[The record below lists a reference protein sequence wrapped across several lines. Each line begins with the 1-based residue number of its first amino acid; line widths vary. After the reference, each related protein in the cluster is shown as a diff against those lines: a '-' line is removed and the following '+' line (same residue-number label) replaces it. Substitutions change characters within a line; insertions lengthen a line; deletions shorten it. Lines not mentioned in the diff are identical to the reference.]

1 MLGRTLVPLF
11 SALILLGSVQAVS
24 AALYDASISS
34 GDISFSPEE
43 LILGDATRIY
53 ATISN
58 AGDRD
63 VEGTVRFYDNDTL
76 IGAKPFSIRANLRPE
91 DAWVRWSPQVYGSH
105 TIRVVVD
112 NDPAFTDGTP
122 GNNTV
127 TVTAFVDRDTDRDG
141 VPDQQDEDR
150 DNDTILNRDEV
161 TRGTDPF
168 NRDTDGDG
176 VDDAKDVFPLDSRR
190 SVTPPPVPTST
201 ARVVAPVPTRPRVV
215 VAPPPAVA
223 QAPTARNVVPAPTSV
238 ATLATSSPLILEP
251 TSTGVLAE
259 VTSTPELPLIEPVAP
274 LAVSSTPTSSAPSNP
289 WNAILAAAAVLS
301 AGAAGMF
308 VWLGRRS

>member
-201 ARVVAPVPTRPRVV
+201 ARVVAPVPTRPRVA
-215 VAPPPAVA
+215 APTPTVT
-223 QAPTARNVVPAPTSV
+223 QAPTVRNVVPAPSSLTIP
-238 ATLATSSPLILEP
+238 ATSSPLILEP
-251 TSTGVLAE
+251 TSTVVMVE
-259 VTSTPELPLIEPVAP
+259 VTSTPALPVMEPVAP
-274 LAVSSTPTSSAPSNP
+274 LAVSSTPTSSASSNP

>member
-1 MLGRTLVPLF
+1 MFGRTLVPLF
-11 SALILLGSVQAVS
+11 SALLLLGSVQSVS

-34 GDISFSPEE
+34 SDISFSPEE

-58 AGDRD
+58 SGERD

-112 NDPAFTDGTP
+112 NDPTFTDGTP
-122 GNNTV
+122 ANNTV
-127 TVTAFVDRDTDRDG
+127 SITAFVDRDTDQDG
-141 VPDQQDEDR
+141 VPDQQDDDR
-150 DNDTILNRDEV
+150 DNDSILNRDET
-161 TRGTDPF
+161 TRGTDPS

-176 VDDAKDVFPLDSRR
+176 VDDAKDVFPLDSKR

-201 ARVVAPVPTRPRVV
+201 TRVVTPVPTRPRVV
-215 VAPPPAVA
+215 APTPTVA
-223 QAPTARNVVPAPTSV
+223 QAPTVRNVVPAPSV
-238 ATLATSSPLILEP
+238 VTTATTSSPLVLEA
-251 TSTGVLAE
+251 TSTEALVE
-259 VTSTPELPLIEPVAP
+259 VTSTPVLPEIEPVTP
-274 LAVSSTPTSSAPSNP
+274 LVVSSTPTVPASSNP
-289 WNAILAAAAVLS
+289 WSAILAAAAVLS
-301 AGAAGMF
+301 AGAAGLF
-308 VWLGRRS
+308 VWLGRKS

>member
-11 SALILLGSVQAVS
+11 SALLLLGSVQSVS
-24 AALYDASISS
+24 AALYDASIGSN
-34 GDISFSPEE
+34 DVSFSPEE

-58 AGDRD
+58 AGERD

-91 DAWVRWSPQVYGSH
+91 DAWVRWSPQAYGSH

-112 NDPAFTDGTP
+112 NDPVYTDGTP
-122 GNNTV
+122 ANNTV

-176 VDDAKDVFPLDSRR
+176 VDDAKDVFPLDSKR

-201 ARVVAPVPTRPRVV
+201 ARVVAPAATRPRATVV
-215 VAPPPAVA
+215 PTPTIV
-223 QAPTARNVVPAPTSV
+223 QAPTVRNVVPAPSLLT
-238 ATLATSSPLILEP
+238 TPATSSSSIPEP
-251 TSTGVLAE
+251 TSPEALVE
-259 VTSTPELPLIEPVAP
+259 VTSTPELPVIEPIAP
-274 LAVSSTPTSSAPSNP
+274 LVVSSTPTSSAPSNSL
-289 WNAILAAAAVLS
+289 NALLAAAAVLS

>member
-1 MLGRTLVPLF
+1 MFGRTLVPLF
-11 SALILLGSVQAVS
+11 STLLLLGSVQGVS

-34 GDISFSPEE
+34 GDVSFSPEE

-58 AGDRD
+58 AGERD

-91 DAWVRWSPQVYGSH
+91 DAWVRWSPQVYGAH

-122 GNNTV
+122 ANNTV
-127 TVTAFVDRDTDRDG
+127 AVNAFVDRDTDRDG

-176 VDDAKDVFPLDSRR
+176 VDDAKDVFPLDSKR
-190 SVTPPPVPTST
+190 STTPPPVPTST
-201 ARVVAPVPTRPRVV
+201 ASVVAPVPARPRVV
-215 VAPPPAVA
+215 APTPAVT
-223 QAPTARNVVPAPTSV
+223 QAPTVRNAVPTPTSL
-238 ATLATSSPLILEP
+238 TILATSSPLTLEA
-251 TSTGVLAE
+251 TSTVVLAE
-259 VTSTPELPLIEPVAP
+259 VTSTFELPMIEPVVSVVA
-274 LAVSSTPTSSAPSNP
+274 SSTPTRPVSSNP
-289 WNAILAAAAVLS
+289 WTPILVAAAILS

-308 VWLGRRS
+308 VWLGRRP